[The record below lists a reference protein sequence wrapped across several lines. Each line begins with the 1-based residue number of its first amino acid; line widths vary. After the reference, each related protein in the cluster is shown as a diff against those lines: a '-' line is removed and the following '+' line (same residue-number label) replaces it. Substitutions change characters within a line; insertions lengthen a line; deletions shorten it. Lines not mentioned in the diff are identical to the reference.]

1 MEESISN
8 LKIITGNIFSTKCQ
22 TIVNTV
28 NCVGVMGAGIALEF
42 KFRYPQM
49 FDRYVELCQQNM
61 IRIGTLWL
69 YKTDSE
75 RMVLN
80 FPTKQDWKYPSKI
93 EYLEK
98 GLARFLETYKEKGIT
113 SIAFPVLGASKGGID
128 ENVAL
133 NIMKKYLAQ
142 ANIPIEIYQYDPYA
156 YDDLYLQ
163 FKERFLN
170 TDLKKLKERTKLRTD
185 YIEKLKEVLDDNSI
199 RSLSRL
205 ATIEGI
211 GIKTLEKSF
220 QFAMNENNNN
230 EELTLGL

>member
-1 MEESISN
+1 MVNSSSN
-8 LKIITGNIFSTKCQ
+8 IKILEGNIFKSNYQ
-22 TIVNTV
+22 TLVNTV

-49 FDRYVELCQQNM
+49 FDRYYDLCQQNM
-61 IRIGTLWL
+61 IRIGSLWI

-98 GLARFLETYKEKGIT
+98 GLEKFLETYNEKGIT
-113 SIAFPVLGASKGGID
+113 SIAFPVLGASKGGIN

-133 NIMKKYLAQ
+133 NVMVRFLSQ
-142 ANIPIEIYQYDPYA
+142 ANIPIEIYKYDPYA

-163 FKERFLN
+163 FKKIFLN
-170 TDLKKLKERTKLRTD
+170 TDLVKLKERTKIRAN
-185 YIEKLKEVLDDNSI
+185 YIEKLKEALTDDSI

-205 ATIEGI
+205 ATVEGI

-220 QFAMNENNNN
+220 QFAMSESSNN